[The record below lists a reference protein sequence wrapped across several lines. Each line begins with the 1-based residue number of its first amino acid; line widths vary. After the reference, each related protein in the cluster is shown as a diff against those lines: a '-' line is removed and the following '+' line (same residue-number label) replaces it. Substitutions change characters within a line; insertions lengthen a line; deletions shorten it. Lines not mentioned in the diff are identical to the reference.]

1 MNRLLCFFALF
12 VLLPSLAWGQVL
24 SASNEDV
31 YVNAAVLADTP
42 LLNFLKNYICPLA
55 KLNNYNPKH
64 DIITVCQYKSE
75 PYKAIYISI
84 TAQCAYPPGWLKIN
98 ENGRKYFRADIDG
111 IQIYF
116 KNFEKKNDFFKPSTK
131 KLYVGKD
138 DSLIRALTI
147 CDNSVVWSFE
157 ISDDYFRCIYEEDFG
172 SSWLRDPECRKYI
185 PALPYRIMPE
195 ELRDIPFIRIETAE
209 SPQRAAIPIN

>member
-1 MNRLLCFFALF
+1 MINFKVDNLK
-12 VLLPSLAWGQVL
+12 SMKE
-24 SASNEDV
+24 N
-31 YVNAAVLADTP
+31 LADFVE
-42 LLNFLKNYICPLA
+42 FLRL
-55 KLNNYNPKH
+55 
-64 DIITVCQYKSE
+64 S
-75 PYKAIYISI
+75 
-84 TAQCAYPPGWLKIN
+84 
-98 ENGRKYFRADIDG
+98 
-111 IQIYF
+111 
-116 KNFEKKNDFFKPSTK
+116 

-147 CDNSVVWSFE
+147 CDNSVVWSFK